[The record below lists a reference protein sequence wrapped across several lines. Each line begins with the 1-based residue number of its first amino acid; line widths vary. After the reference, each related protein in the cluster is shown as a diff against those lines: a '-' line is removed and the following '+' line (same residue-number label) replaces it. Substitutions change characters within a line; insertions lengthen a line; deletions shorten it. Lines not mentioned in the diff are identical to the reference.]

1 MVNATSIALLSPDNS
16 VHAEARAVD
25 LSQPPVTLA
34 LDDDLRKA
42 AELLLNSGFRQLPV
56 IGPGGE
62 IAGFIEEPQ
71 VTRVYL
77 NLSEKRA

>member
-1 MVNATSIALLSPDNS
+1 VSPDNT

-34 LDDDLRKA
+34 LEDDLRKA
-42 AELLLNSGFRQLPV
+42 AELILNSGFRQLPV
-56 IGPGGE
+56 IGADGE
-62 IAGFIEEPQ
+62 IAGFIEESQ

-77 NLSEKRA
+77 NLSNRRA